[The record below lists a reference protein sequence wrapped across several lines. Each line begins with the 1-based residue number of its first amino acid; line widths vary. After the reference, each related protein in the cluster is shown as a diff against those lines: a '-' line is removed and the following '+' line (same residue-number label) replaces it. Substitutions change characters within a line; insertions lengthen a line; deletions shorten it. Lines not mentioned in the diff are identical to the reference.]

1 MIEESEDI
9 LNGISISGNNY
20 FITLRKIFNKEVETK
35 KMHLILE
42 TSKYLGASKK
52 QIGDST

>member
-42 TSKYLGASKK
+42 TSKYLGASTK
-52 QIGDST
+52 